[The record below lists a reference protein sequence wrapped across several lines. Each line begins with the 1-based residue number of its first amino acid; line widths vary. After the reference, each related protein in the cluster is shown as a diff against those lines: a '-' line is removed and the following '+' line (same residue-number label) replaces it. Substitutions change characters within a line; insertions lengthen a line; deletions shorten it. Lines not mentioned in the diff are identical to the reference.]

1 MAREHR
7 LPPAEP
13 ESDLVVALF
22 IPHDSIIVG
31 LVLGALSALE
41 NEEYFALDDDGGNAG
56 AIAAA
61 DMFRRRVIMP
71 LVDYIAE
78 QE

>member
-1 MAREHR
+1 MARDHR
-7 LPPAEP
+7 VPPTEP

-41 NEEYFALDDDGGNAG
+41 NEEYFMLDEDGGNAG

-61 DMFRRRVIMP
+61 DMFRRRVIVP